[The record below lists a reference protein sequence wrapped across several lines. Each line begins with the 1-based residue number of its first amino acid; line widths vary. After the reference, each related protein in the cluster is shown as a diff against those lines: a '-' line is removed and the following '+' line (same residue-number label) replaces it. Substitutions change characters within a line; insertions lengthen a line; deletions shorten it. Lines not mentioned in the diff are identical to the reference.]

1 MIALQGFI
9 SDYDSYFIVRRSEYA
24 QYTAEDHSKA
34 LAFRI
39 LASAAVESYVENLCL
54 SIAKI
59 GCDRI
64 SKGQPSGAGRAL
76 IIWYLSR
83 TSQRGIPIHESDIS
97 SNSDLAGEVYSSYSS
112 AVKSNHG
119 IDGKAFRKLVYPI
132 GLRDSQMPSLLVG
145 TLDTMAERRNP
156 ASHTYVNR
164 AKSMVEPAEEHN
176 SVVQVMNLLNSV
188 DADLL
193 TISTSFP
200 IQAP

>member
-1 MIALQGFI
+1 MVALQGFI
-9 SDYDSYFIVRRSEYA
+9 ADYDSYFIIRRSEYS
-24 QYTAEDHSKA
+24 QYTPEDHSKA

-54 SIAKI
+54 SVAKI

-83 TSQRGIPIHESDIS
+83 TSQRGIPIHESDFS
-97 SNSDLAGEVYSSYSS
+97 GNVDLAGEVYSSYSS
-112 AVKSNHG
+112 AVRSNHG
-119 IDGKAFRKLVYPI
+119 IDGKAFRKLVFPV
-132 GLRDSQMPSLLVG
+132 GLRDSQMPNLLVEA
-145 TLDTMAERRNP
+145 LDAMAEKRNP

-164 AKSMVEPAEEHN
+164 AKSMIEPAEEHK
-176 SVVQVMNLLNSV
+176 SVLQVMKLLNSV

-200 IQAP
+200 V